1 MTQPDGLRALAGR
14 IRAAAQAF
22 AVLGPAVEAG
32 RPWPLSEDFG
42 HTPESYWGPGETLA
56 HVAEMLPFWTG
67 ELERIVDVP
76 AGGSPVTFGRTPD
89 NVVRL
94 GLIER
99 DRSLPP
105 RELVSR
111 IASSAER
118 LAARLDQLAS
128 GDAGGRVGLHAT
140 LGEMTA
146 EQLVSTFVARHLEEH
161 VEQLRGQ
168 LEHSARTG

>member
-1 MTQPDGLRALAGR
+1 MTEPDGLRELARR
-14 IRAAAQAF
+14 IRAAAAAF
-22 AVLGPAVEAG
+22 TELGPSVEAG

-67 ELERIVDVP
+67 EMERILDVP
-76 AGGSPVTFGRTPD
+76 PGGNAVPFGRVPD
-89 NVVRL
+89 NPVRL

-99 DRSLPP
+99 DRRLPP

-111 IASSAER
+111 IVSSAER
-118 LAARLDQLAS
+118 LATRLEELGPEGAR
-128 GDAGGRVGLHAT
+128 GRTGVHPT
-140 LGEMTA
+140 LGEMTIA
-146 EQLVSTFVARHLEEH
+146 QLVTTFVARHLEEH

-168 LEHSARTG
+168 LAHRGTG